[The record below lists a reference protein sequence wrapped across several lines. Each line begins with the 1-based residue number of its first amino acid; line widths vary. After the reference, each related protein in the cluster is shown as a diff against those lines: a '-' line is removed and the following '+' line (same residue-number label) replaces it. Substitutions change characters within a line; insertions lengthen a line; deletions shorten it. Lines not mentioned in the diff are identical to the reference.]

1 MTALIS
7 FLTFT
12 GLVGFITWIITRKDD
27 HETSTG
33 FFLAGRSL
41 TFPFIAGSLLLT
53 NLSTEQMVGLNGA
66 AFTDG
71 LCVMV
76 WEVVAVIG
84 LVAMALFFLPKF
96 LKSGIATL
104 PQYLEIRFDH
114 KTRVITSMVFLIAY
128 AVILLPIILYTGA
141 TGLIGML
148 NLKELM
154 GIDSPETARWMI
166 IWIVGIIGALYAI
179 FGGLRTV
186 AVSDTL
192 NGIGLL
198 IGGFLILYFG
208 LVMVAKAGNGS
219 GIFEGMQIL
228 KSSAPD
234 KFNSIGGAKQ
244 SVPFFTIFTGIMML
258 NLFYWCT
265 NQQIIQRTFGA
276 KNLAEGQKGVLLTG
290 GLKLLGP
297 LYLVIPG
304 IIAFYLYKQG
314 IINIGLKP
322 NGDLNADA
330 AYGLLVNT
338 VLPPYLTGFFAA
350 VMVGA
355 ILSSFNSALN
365 STCTL
370 FSLGLYKNILKKKAT
385 EHQVVKSG
393 KIFGWVIAVT
403 AMLIAPLLANTESIF
418 GYLQKMN
425 GIYFIPILA
434 VVIIGMLTKRVPA
447 IAAKIALITGFI
459 LIAMGYFVHPFSK
472 WVKEMNEFHFLG
484 LVFAVLVLA
493 MLIIGK
499 LMPRKDD
506 FVQED
511 VKAVDIN
518 PWKYA
523 KITGTI
529 LIILVILIY
538 VKYADFS
545 ILGF

>member
-1 MTALIS
+1 MIALIS
-7 FLTFT
+7 FLAFT
-12 GLVGFITWIITRKDD
+12 GLVGLITWIITRKDD
-27 HETSTG
+27 HESSTG

-41 TFPFIAGSLLLT
+41 TFPLIAGSLLLT

-84 LVAMALFFLPKF
+84 LVAMALFFLPRF

-104 PQYLEIRFDH
+104 PQYLEIRYDH

-148 NLKELM
+148 NLKVLL
-154 GIDSPETARWMI
+154 GIESHTTALWI
-166 IWIVGIIGALYAI
+166 IVWGVGIIGSLYAL

-186 AVSDTL
+186 AISDTL

-198 IGGFLILYFG
+198 VGGFLIVYFG
-208 LVMVAKAGNGS
+208 LVMVAKIGDGNGV
-219 GIFEGMQIL
+219 IEGMKIL
-228 KSSAPD
+228 KNSEPA
-234 KFNSIGGAKQ
+234 KFNSIGGASQ
-244 SVPFFTIFTGIMML
+244 SVPFFTIFTGIMLL

-276 KNLAEGQKGVLLTG
+276 KSLSEGQKGVLLTG

-304 IIAFYLYKQG
+304 IIAYYLYQKG
-314 IINIGLKP
+314 IIDIGLKP
-322 NGDLNADA
+322 NGSPNPDA
-330 AYGLLVNT
+330 AYGVLVST

-370 FSLGLYKNILKKKAT
+370 FSLGLYKNILKKDAN

-393 KIFGWVIAVT
+393 KIFGWIIAAS

-425 GIYFIPILA
+425 GIYFIPIFA
-434 VVIIGMLTKRVPA
+434 VVVIGMTTKRVPA
-447 IAAKIALITGFI
+447 IAAKVGLIAGFI
-459 LIAMGYFVHPFSK
+459 LIAAGYFIPYFSNI
-472 WVKEMNEFHFLG
+472 VDGMHEFHFLG
-484 LVFAVLVLA
+484 AVFAVLIIT

-499 LMPRKDD
+499 VMPRKED

-511 VKAVDIN
+511 AKAVDIN

-523 KITGTI
+523 KLTGLI
-529 LIILVILIY
+529 LILIVILIY
-538 VKYADFS
+538 AKYADFS
-545 ILGF
+545 ILTG